1 MLKVLVFA
9 GLLSAL
15 AITIQAQPRLD
26 STFFQYAESRDNH
39 CVWQCQKLFAPPSY
53 NRTINTPMK
62 DCSKETSK
70 RNLTDC
76 VCDHLLIRAKFPQ
89 CVISICGL
97 SEASNGWWILKY
109 LNDQLSF
116 PGKLKG
122 LATIGF
128 WAACAQTDFR
138 EDLHF
143 VNTSVKY
150 SANASIQAWWPATSN
165 PEMNSLLSI
174 RAEDNRLPV
183 PFWLRRYLLPIWRQ
197 DNILSSLG
205 YTPPP
210 DSANI
215 TSPRTVNNLLDYKAA
230 FTIHIFATVAYAHL
244 LHMVSESGGYWIEA
258 VQVLAFIFLPTL
270 PIIQLVNSILK
281 VFFKSSWTVGI
292 RYNVSATCGQYIF
305 ERRTASHYRARLI
318 DLSTHELEMTKL
330 SYLSGQFWG
339 RIFAILP
346 NLYLVTARFAAYIC
360 RLRATIPGHSAI
372 YISATGFDHRLGWVA
387 LGGLVSTLLT
397 LLRHAVNVE
406 WSVNPNLHLPRRST
420 FDWKMEIWLE
430 IIAAAIGQ
438 SMLIRL
444 TNRITSSTLRSR
456 IFDLDAG
463 RYITTISA
471 LLVLF
476 AIQYRVPLMA
486 SLRTRSSG
494 LRRVFFVAFVL
505 VSASYVV
512 LVAFL
517 QVFTE
522 VEEIADLNL
531 GWRFGWNYN
540 WRVPDPSWWML

>member
-1 MLKVLVFA
+1 
-9 GLLSAL
+9 
-15 AITIQAQPRLD
+15 
-26 STFFQYAESRDNH
+26 
-39 CVWQCQKLFAPPSY
+39 
-53 NRTINTPMK
+53 
-62 DCSKETSK
+62 
-70 RNLTDC
+70 
-76 VCDHLLIRAKFPQ
+76 
-89 CVISICGL
+89 
-97 SEASNGWWILKY
+97 
-109 LNDQLSF
+109 
-116 PGKLKG
+116 
-122 LATIGF
+122 
-128 WAACAQTDFR
+128 
-138 EDLHF
+138 
-143 VNTSVKY
+143 
-150 SANASIQAWWPATSN
+150 
-165 PEMNSLLSI
+165 
-174 RAEDNRLPV
+174 
-183 PFWLRRYLLPIWRQ
+183 
-197 DNILSSLG
+197 
-205 YTPPP
+205 
-210 DSANI
+210 
-215 TSPRTVNNLLDYKAA
+215 VNNLLDYKAA

-244 LHMVSESGGYWIEA
+244 LHIVSESGGYWIEA

-292 RYNVSATCGQYIF
+292 RYNVSAICGQYIF

-339 RIFAILP
+339 RILAILP

-406 WSVNPNLHLPRRST
+406 WSVNPNLHLPRSST

-456 IFDLDAG
+456 IFNLDAG

-476 AIQYRVPLMA
+476 VIQYRVPLMA
-486 SLRTRSSG
+486 SLRRRSSG